1 MLKNLILS
9 AFVLS
14 LISCG
19 KPSNIEE
26 FQRLVQKVSK
36 KNEEIGSINMEIAE
50 AVRKYNESRK
60 ADEQPIVLPDS
71 MMGLNKEQL
80 KLIQDMISKEQDI
93 STKGMLTQIIDKNKT
108 IEKLNADLE
117 DMKAKLPR
125 PVVVKS
131 GDTHHKIG
139 YDFLTKE
146 KGVDPKRANE
156 LLEQSFLAD
165 DLLPGFNV
173 WVYYNDDVF
182 GTFVNQG
189 NVRISP
195 NQFSRIIRKK
205 QVDDA
210 REAGRQEA
218 TEKPAEPAAK

>member
-1 MLKNLILS
+1 MQLS
-9 AFVLS
+9 
-14 LISCG
+14 
-19 KPSNIEE
+19 K
-26 FQRLVQKVSK
+26 
-36 KNEEIGSINMEIAE
+36 
-50 AVRKYNESRK
+50 
-60 ADEQPIVLPDS
+60 
-71 MMGLNKEQL
+71 
-80 KLIQDMISKEQDI
+80 
-93 STKGMLTQIIDKNKT
+93 
-108 IEKLNADLE
+108 
-117 DMKAKLPR
+117 
-125 PVVVKS
+125 
-131 GDTHHKIG
+131 
-139 YDFLTKE
+139 

-205 QVDDA
+205 QMDDA